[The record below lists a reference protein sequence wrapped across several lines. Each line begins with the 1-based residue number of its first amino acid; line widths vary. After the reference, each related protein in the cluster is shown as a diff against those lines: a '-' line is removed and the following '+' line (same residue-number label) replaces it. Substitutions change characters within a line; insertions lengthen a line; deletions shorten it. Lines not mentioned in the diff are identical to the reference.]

1 MAPGP
6 SIQDRDRLLSTGKVA
21 RLLSVT
27 PDAVLKWIKS
37 GRLRAVRTAGGHYR
51 VAQHDLDCLISD
63 GVDTRSTG
71 DGGFLYCW
79 EYFATDGAPGEK
91 CQGCLVYRA
100 RARRCFEISSLA
112 EEVGYAGAYCTNSC
126 EGCDYYRDV
135 VGRRKRVLIVTDS
148 DELRR
153 LLLREHSGGEVEIE
167 FAGSEYECSAAAAEF
182 RPEYV
187 VIDGSLPKSL
197 RSSLHSHLASD
208 PRIPGVRIIPATAA
222 ADEFP
227 ADGSMTGVDCA
238 LPRTFCLQDL
248 EDHIR
253 GLEVKPAVRA

>member
-1 MAPGP
+1 MATGF
-6 SIQDRDRLLSTGKVA
+6 SNQDGDRLLSTGKVA

-51 VAQHDLDCLISD
+51 VAQHDLDYLISD

-79 EYFATDGAPGEK
+79 EYFATDGTPGER

-126 EGCDYYRDV
+126 ENCTYFREV
-135 VGRRKRVLIVTDS
+135 AGRPRRVLIVTDS

-153 LLLREHSGGEVEIE
+153 RLQREHSDSGVEIE
-167 FAGSEYECSAAAAEF
+167 FAGSEYECSAAATEF

-197 RSSLHSHLASD
+197 RSSLCSHLASD
-208 PRIPGVRIIPATAA
+208 PRIPGVRIIPATTA

-227 ADGSMTGVDCA
+227 ADGSVTGVGCA
-238 LPRTFCLQDL
+238 LPRTFRLQDL
-248 EDHIR
+248 ENHIL
-253 GLEVKPAVRA
+253 GLEVKPATRA